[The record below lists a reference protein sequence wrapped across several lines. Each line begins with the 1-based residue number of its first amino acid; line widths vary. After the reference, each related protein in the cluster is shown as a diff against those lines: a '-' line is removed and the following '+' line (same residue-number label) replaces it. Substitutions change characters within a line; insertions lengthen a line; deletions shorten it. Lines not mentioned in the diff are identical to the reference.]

1 MTGCRILSMNKDAN
15 RHLQYIAGIAFVNL
29 ASFVWATNMVLGRW
43 LKDAVGPLSLSAS
56 RFVIASLIFAVV
68 IRSLPSAERR
78 IGDDWRL
85 LAGMALTGVV
95 LFSPVLYFGLHY
107 TTAVNCTII
116 NALSPLV
123 TGLLAIWFLRE
134 PFSTRQIVGAVIAAC
149 GVLYLIS
156 GGSFSF
162 QQSTLNIGDLII
174 LVSVVIWGLYS
185 VISRRIMY
193 VRSPLSA
200 TALSTFI
207 GTPVLCL
214 LAAWELQSTP
224 LNLDL
229 PGTLAVIYVGAVPA
243 ALGFYVWNA
252 GMKRLGP
259 AIATIFINTLP
270 LYGALLGYVFLGEP
284 IGFEHIVGGV
294 LIISGGIIATLKR
307 QKAAVKPSR

>member
-1 MTGCRILSMNKDAN
+1 MGGDAK
-15 RHLQYIAGIAFVNL
+15 HQIQQLVGIACVNL

-43 LKDAVGPLSLSAS
+43 LKDAIGPLSLSAS

-68 IRSLPSAERR
+68 IRSLPPAERR

-123 TGLLAIWFLRE
+123 TGLLAIGVLRE
-134 PFSTRQIVGAVIAAC
+134 PLSARQVAGAVVAAC

-156 GGSFSF
+156 GGSFAF
-162 QQSTLNIGDLII
+162 RQSALNIGDLII
-174 LVSVVIWGLYS
+174 LLSVVIWGLYS
-185 VISRRIMY
+185 VIGRKIMF

-207 GTPVLCL
+207 GTPILCL
-214 LAAWELQSTP
+214 LAAWELHSTP
-224 LNLDL
+224 LNLGL
-229 PGTLAVIYVGAVPA
+229 PGTLAVVYVGAVPA

-270 LYGALLGYVFLGEP
+270 LYGALLGYVFLDEP
-284 IGFEHIVGGV
+284 IGFPHLAGGA
-294 LIISGGIIATLKR
+294 LIIAGGIIATLTRR
-307 QKAAVKPSR
+307 QTG